1 MNKALP
7 LLSGVLL
14 FVSAAKAQPQ
24 VTATISAE
32 SIGSES
38 YDYTVTVDNG
48 SAYSYDAIWFS
59 FLPHLENFLPS
70 KPTSVT
76 PPSGWEGTITSSSDG
91 YGIEFLPLN
100 NSITPLLPNSSV
112 IFSFDSPDLPSVI
125 AETWMDPKSP
135 PDATWLFG
143 SGGVDVEPYTWVVPQ
158 YVQAVPEPSS
168 LGLVLTGLGGL
179 WLRRQRR

>member
-135 PDATWLFG
+135 RTLHGFSAAVASMWNLTHG
-143 SGGVDVEPYTWVVPQ
+143 SSRNMCKPFR
-158 YVQAVPEPSS
+158 SH
-168 LGLVLTGLGGL
+168 
-179 WLRRQRR
+179 RRSGWC